1 MFRRGNYF
9 WSHDGETGKQET
21 LRTKDKAT
29 ALRLLHSKNEAYHQP
44 ILNLQIARTYLTASD
59 PEIGKRTWQTVM
71 NEIVL
76 TKKNATRVRW
86 DRAIKDKAFDLLRD
100 RPLLETRAE
109 HFLEALRQGTVSTN
123 VHLRKLHNFAL
134 DMNWLPWSVLAK
146 RRWPKIEYGEK
157 RGITAE
163 EHRKIV
169 AAETNPERR
178 AFYELCWHVGAA
190 QSDVAAL
197 TAGDVDWTN
206 RIVGF
211 FRKKTK
217 TVSLVRFD
225 DELAALLQTLP
236 QSGPLF
242 PKFGQLREAHRATE
256 FKRCCRRTGI
266 TGVTLHSYRYAWAE
280 RARSCGYPERFAQE
294 ALGHQ
299 SKAIHRAYAK
309 KAQVTLPSLN
319 QWAARQIQNVVPL
332 DAHQHDSEIA
342 TPATAAV

>member
-9 WSHDGETGKQET
+9 WSHDGETGKQDT

-29 ALRLLHSKNEAYHQP
+29 ALRLLHSKNEAYQQP

-76 TKKNATRVRW
+76 TKKNATRDRW
-86 DRAIKDKAFDLLRD
+86 DRAIKDKAFELLRE

-109 HFLEALRQGTVSTN
+109 HFLDALRQGTVSTN

-157 RGITAE
+157 RGITEE
-163 EHRKIV
+163 EHQKII
-169 AAETNPERR
+169 ASETNVERR

-197 TAGDVDWTN
+197 TAEDVDWTN

-225 DELAALLQTLP
+225 NALATLLQALP

-242 PKFGQLREAHRATE
+242 PKFGALREAHRATE
-256 FKRCCRRTGI
+256 FKRCCRRIGI

-319 QWAARQIQNVVPL
+319 QWAAQQAQNILPLETLRNQIGNPERTTAVV
-332 DAHQHDSEIA
+332 
-342 TPATAAV
+342 

>member
-1 MFRRGNYF
+1 MFRRGNFF

-29 ALRLLHSKNEAYHQP
+29 ALRLLHSKNEAYQQP

-76 TKKNATRVRW
+76 TKKNATLVRW

-109 HFLEALRQGTVSTN
+109 HFLDALRQGTVSTN

-157 RGITAE
+157 RGITEE
-163 EHRKIV
+163 EHRKII
-169 AAETNPERR
+169 ATETNPERR
-178 AFYELCWHVGAA
+178 AFYEVCWHVGAA

-197 TAGDVDWTN
+197 TAEDVDWTN

-217 TVSLVRFD
+217 TVSMVRFD
-225 DELAALLQTLP
+225 DELAALLQALP

-242 PKFGQLREAHRATE
+242 PKFGTLREAHRATE
-256 FKRCCRRTGI
+256 FKRCCRRAGRRRSSSKTCAGNCCGA
-266 TGVTLHSYRYAWAE
+266 TAGCEDGPEVNWADCSAPSWKP
-280 RARSCGYPERFAQE
+280 RARGRSR
-294 ALGHQ
+294 
-299 SKAIHRAYAK
+299 
-309 KAQVTLPSLN
+309 TSLN
-319 QWAARQIQNVVPL
+319 TSGPINR
-332 DAHQHDSEIA
+332 SS
-342 TPATAAV
+342 TPATSWASGLGAPCAAALSR

>member
-29 ALRLLHSKNEAYHQP
+29 ALRLLHSKNEAYQQP

-225 DELAALLQTLP
+225 DELATLLQTLP

-242 PKFGQLREAHRATE
+242 PKFGTLREAHRATE

-299 SKAIHRAYAK
+299 SKAIHRAYTK

-319 QWAARQIQNVVPL
+319 QWAAQQIQNIVPL
-332 DAHQHDSEIA
+332 DAHKHGSEAA
-342 TPATAAV
+342 TPAAAVV